1 MTKYEALKQKAD
13 NYKKRLALATAYHNN
28 LENGVIVSRTNGTVA
43 CNGTPF
49 VPYLSNRNG
58 GCYGYIETDG
68 FTENEMD
75 VLKELVR
82 SHIAR
87 LELKYEE
94 VAVKLQA
101 VEELLS

>member
-13 NYKKRLALATAYHNN
+13 NYKNRLALATAYHNN

-43 CNGTPF
+43 YKGTPF

-58 GCYGYIETDG
+58 GCYGVIDTDE
-68 FTENEMD
+68 FRENEMG
-75 VLKELVR
+75 VLKELV
-82 SHIAR
+82 SVHVAR
-87 LELKYEE
+87 LELMYEE
-94 VAVKLQA
+94 VAIKLQA